1 MLAGAE
7 GAQVPVHLCML
18 STKLLPTFPHIYAFN
33 ISYLFVCR
41 FGLTHRG
48 RQTHTHARTQ
58 VLRLLLLAIHISWAG
73 EKEGLSRRSADRR
86 RRGSADVLNFI
97 DKFNVS
103 VTFRYATSAYS
114 VCGARSIGRSEIHRR
129 SLYPCRSAK
138 CLFLC
143 FFSSCVSGSEFL
155 GPREFKLWSFGNK
168 FVRLA

>member
-1 MLAGAE
+1 
-7 GAQVPVHLCML
+7 ML

-48 RQTHTHARTQ
+48 RQTYTHTQIRTRTRTQ

-86 RRGSADVLNFI
+86 RRGRADVLNFI

-114 VCGARSIGRSEIHRR
+114 VCGARSIGRSKSHRR
-129 SLYPCRSAK
+129 SFYPYRSSK